1 MSSPGDE
8 KLEFTFRKC
17 LGAGGFGEVYLA
29 EHYTKGGLLD
39 RILEKLDAMGVSVDA
54 VNVLVASPPPFGV
67 SEGSCS
73 WVAVAAPMGVW
84 EIVGE

>member
-1 MSSPGDE
+1 MVTTSTAKRVQPHWSDGMLIGISGDAEAFSSGVSA
-8 KLEFTFRKC
+8 LESD
-17 LGAGGFGEVYLA
+17 A
-29 EHYTKGGLLD
+29 LD
-39 RILEKLDAMGVSVDA
+39 MGVSVDA